1 MSNEERIRRWREQ
14 RLPDLSARL
23 SDDDVAEDA
32 APAALDRPDAKPRG
46 KSGTAVARPHEITLE
61 EARAAIR
68 YRRREQW
75 RKILRRTGLYVG
87 IPLLAVLAY
96 IALIA
101 TPLYQGEAV
110 FTVQTSADTG
120 SAATA
125 GLFGLGSSTGAV
137 ADALKT
143 REYILSRPMMDD
155 MEKRYGFMSHFESS
169 DMDLLER
176 FRSPLGINRDPLDY
190 YRKRVRVAVDIQE
203 GMLTLYVQARTPAD
217 AKRFGTAIL
226 SAAERQVNDFSERMR
241 ADQVDA
247 LARDVQDSEREVADA
262 RRGLAVIQARRGD
275 LNPQQTA
282 AAIYQ
287 LISSLELQLAEAQRE
302 RNSLLDQG
310 LTNSPLLPGLN
321 SRVEELRSQ
330 IADQRQRLANPR
342 GGSLVRTVNEF
353 ENASARKEIAE
364 TRYETT
370 LKTLQEAYLRILEQ
384 RRYFITVVGLSVGSF
399 PAVRDVVS
407 IIWPILLLVALAFLV
422 VRLANLTPWGRSRL
436 RDFRFSETV
445 RRWRPS

>member
-1 MSNEERIRRWREQ
+1 
-14 RLPDLSARL
+14 
-23 SDDDVAEDA
+23 
-32 APAALDRPDAKPRG
+32 
-46 KSGTAVARPHEITLE
+46 
-61 EARAAIR
+61 
-68 YRRREQW
+68 
-75 RKILRRTGLYVG
+75 
-87 IPLLAVLAY
+87 
-96 IALIA
+96 
-101 TPLYQGEAV
+101 
-110 FTVQTSADTG
+110 
-120 SAATA
+120 
-125 GLFGLGSSTGAV
+125 
-137 ADALKT
+137 
-143 REYILSRPMMDD
+143 
-155 MEKRYGFMSHFESS
+155 
-169 DMDLLER
+169 

-262 RRGLAVIQARRGD
+262 RRDLAVIQARRGD

>member
-46 KSGTAVARPHEITLE
+46 KAGTAVARPHEITLE

-422 VRLANLTPWGRSRL
+422 VRLANLTPWGRSRV